1 MQGESDLVYPVEDLL
16 KPGSV
21 GGNSS
26 RDRLSRQGDG
36 CSGVLGW
43 RWKLETRN
51 PSLPEVNGAK
61 KLINRENT
69 KYDGMSSVMT
79 VSYILYIGAGPV
91 GTLLSLNW

>member
-1 MQGESDLVYPVEDLL
+1 M
-16 KPGSV
+16 
-21 GGNSS
+21 
-26 RDRLSRQGDG
+26 
-36 CSGVLGW
+36 
-43 RWKLETRN
+43 RN